1 MNMPDNNES
10 INDLPAIK
18 ILQQIQD
25 GSIDKEKIPKEM
37 RQECVDYLLSK
48 FKSISEIAVMLG
60 KTEKTIRRDKEEID
74 ASRSVKPSTDYSLKV
89 IADLTRK
96 ANATQEHLMGLSRSD
111 GSLQEKTQAAFY
123 LWKAIQ
129 EQMKLLQSLGF
140 LPEQPLQI
148 EANITHDE
156 EKDVVKLKAELAEAQ
171 KMAQDAGRSNDPK
184 IVELIKSIN
193 QQIALAE
200 AGNKIDELK
209 NILTKKD
216 GGASNEQSSQ

>member
-1 MNMPDNNES
+1 
-10 INDLPAIK
+10 
-18 ILQQIQD
+18 
-25 GSIDKEKIPKEM
+25 
-37 RQECVDYLLSK
+37 
-48 FKSISEIAVMLG
+48 
-60 KTEKTIRRDKEEID
+60 
-74 ASRSVKPSTDYSLKV
+74 
-89 IADLTRK
+89 
-96 ANATQEHLMGLSRSD
+96 
-111 GSLQEKTQAAFY
+111 
-123 LWKAIQ
+123 
-129 EQMKLLQSLGF
+129 MKLLQSLGF

-156 EKDVVKLKAELAEAQ
+156 EKDVVKLKAELAEAK

-209 NILTKKD
+209 NILTQKD